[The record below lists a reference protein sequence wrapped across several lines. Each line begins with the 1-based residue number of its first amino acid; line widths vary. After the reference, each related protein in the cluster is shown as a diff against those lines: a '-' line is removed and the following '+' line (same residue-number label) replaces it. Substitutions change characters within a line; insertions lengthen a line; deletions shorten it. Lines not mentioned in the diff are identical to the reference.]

1 MISINEQLGFAVV
14 GVYRSWELDVTTGSF
29 AQS

>member
-14 GVYRSWELDVTTGSF
+14 GGYRSWELDLAAVPG
-29 AQS
+29 QS